1 MKVIVRFDT
10 AEMIIESPDIY
21 TRPTISGTLWET
33 MKGTPISA
41 WLALYRQPRFHS
53 FEEIDFAL
61 GLLNDPLMEVN
72 FVEPI
77 DGYEA
82 PEGCVV

>member
-1 MKVIVRFDT
+1 MKVIVRFESL
-10 AEMIIESPDIY
+10 EMTIESPDMY
-21 TRPTISGTLWET
+21 TQPTISGTLWDT
-33 MKGTPISA
+33 MKDTPISA
-41 WLALYRQPRFHS
+41 WLALHRQPRFHS

>member
-1 MKVIVRFDT
+1 MKVIVRFESL
-10 AEMIIESPDIY
+10 EMTIESPDMY
-21 TRPTISGTLWET
+21 TKPTISGTLWDT
-33 MKGTPISA
+33 MKDTPISA
-41 WLALYRQPRFHS
+41 WLALYRQPRFHG

-61 GLLNDPLMEVN
+61 SLLKDPLMEVE
-72 FVEPI
+72 FIEPI